1 MPGLRVS
8 LLQQPLVWQDP
19 AANRAHFEALLAP
32 LAVAR
37 PARGG
42 TLGQAGDAPESLN
55 VELDLAP
62 LETYRQKF
70 PAHLDADR
78 FTLEP

>member
-1 MPGLRVS
+1 MPGLRIS
-8 LLQQPLVWQDP
+8 LLQQPLMWQDP
-19 AANRAHFEALLAP
+19 AANRALA
-32 LAVAR
+32 
-37 PARGG
+37 
-42 TLGQAGDAPESLN
+42 QAGDAPERLN